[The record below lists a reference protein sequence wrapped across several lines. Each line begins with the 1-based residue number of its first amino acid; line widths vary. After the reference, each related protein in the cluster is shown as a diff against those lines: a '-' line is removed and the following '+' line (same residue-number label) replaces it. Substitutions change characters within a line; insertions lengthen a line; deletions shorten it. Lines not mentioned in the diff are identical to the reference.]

1 MFSFYP
7 LIPVWLIL
15 LGGASAL
22 WMVYFTFKQGMDLS
36 GWKKYL
42 LAGIRITVII
52 VVVLMLLCPGMTISE
67 QNRQRSE
74 VVILLDNSGS
84 MATKDM
90 PGNLTR
96 YRAALDLAQKL
107 KNIDFSDCG
116 KHFYSFNIKTERI
129 SDWEI
134 LETYGA
140 KGSTDF
146 EQAFNSVNRDVGL
159 SKTAAVVVL
168 SDGLDYSDFSG
179 NKLGA
184 PIFAVK
190 FGSELT
196 NIEDLRIEEF
206 SYPKNLY
213 INEEFELSIPIS
225 LSGYKEAKDTRV
237 TFYVDGK
244 EVRNQALKLK
254 PDQTIDL
261 PFKYNFSKAGL
272 HIIKIKLDSLAD
284 EASYLNNQSEL
295 IVEVQSGHNYT
306 VCYFPVLTNSFRPLV
321 RQLRSSGRKFSA
333 VYRLR
338 KNKYNQIG
346 TKTDPIFNGGIPAKA
361 SVMKDIDIFVLAA
374 TEAELLTSKQESV
387 LEQYVANGGTL
398 VMLGGE
404 KSFGHVANSSP
415 LAKLMPVKSQHT
427 SFVPGQFRIVS
438 EKEDQRSRFADRIA
452 ELCASTNAV
461 LKGINLVE
469 SVKKG
474 AEVLLSVE
482 AAEKHPLVVALPYG
496 RGKSVAILT
505 NSLHL
510 WGQGK
515 QRERNFGIFW
525 EQLIN
530 YAGHNEN
537 DLLKVALNKT
547 KLPKNESLKVSV
559 KTNFPDK
566 TLDSPEFK
574 MESAIFRLHSNKAT
588 AIKKLRKTDLFYKAE
603 FTNLKSGRYIL
614 ETTARL
620 GKQLLAKRYHL
631 INVGNEVNEGS
642 NLKVVD
648 ENFLK
653 FCSEGRIYDNAES
666 EKLIDDIIR
675 TIRKNDVE
683 REWYPLFETPFFY
696 FGLLILLMS
705 GWYLRR
711 KFNLF

>member
-7 LIPVWLIL
+7 LLPVWLIL
-15 LGGASAL
+15 IGGAFAL
-22 WMVYFTFKQGMDLS
+22 WMVYFTFKQGMDLPV
-36 GWKKYL
+36 WKRYML
-42 LAGIRITVII
+42 GGIRIAVIA
-52 VVVLMLLCPGMTISE
+52 VVILMLLCPGMTINE

-74 VVILLDNSGS
+74 VVVLLDNSGS
-84 MATKDM
+84 MDTKDM
-90 PGNLTR
+90 PGGLTR
-96 YRAALDLAQKL
+96 YRTALAFAKKL
-107 KNIDFSDCG
+107 KDVDFSDCG
-116 KHFYSFNIKTERI
+116 KHFYLFNIKTEPI
-129 SDWEI
+129 NDWEVP
-134 LETYGA
+134 EMYGA
-140 KGSTDF
+140 KGGTDL
-146 EQAFNSVNRDVGL
+146 EQAFDCVNHDVGL

-168 SDGLDYSDFSG
+168 SDGLDYSGFSG

-196 NIEDLRIEEF
+196 SIKDLRIEEF

-213 INEEFELSIPIS
+213 VDEEFELSIPVS
-225 LSGYKEAKDTRV
+225 LSGYKEKKDTRI
-237 TFYVDGK
+237 TFYVDDK
-244 EVRNQALKLK
+244 EVKHKDLKLE
-254 PDQTIDL
+254 PDRTIDL
-261 PFKYNFSKAGL
+261 PFKHSFSKAGL
-272 HIIKIKLDSLAD
+272 HIIKIKLEHLAD

-306 VCYFPVLTNSFRPLV
+306 VCYFPVLNNSFRPLV
-321 RQLRSSGRKFSA
+321 RQFRSSGRKFSA
-333 VYRLR
+333 IYRLR
-338 KNKYNQIG
+338 KDKFNQIG
-346 TKTDPIFNGGIPAKA
+346 TRINPVFNGGIPAKA
-361 SVMKDIDIFVLAA
+361 QDMKNVDIFVLAA
-374 TEAELLTSKQESV
+374 TQTGLLTAKQESV

-398 VMLGGE
+398 VILGGE
-404 KSFGHVANSSP
+404 KSFGDIPNSSP
-415 LAKLMPVKSQHT
+415 LAKLMPVKSRQE
-427 SFVPGQFRIVS
+427 SFVPGQFRIVPGQ
-438 EKEDQRSRFADRIA
+438 EDQRSRFADRIA
-452 ELCASTNAV
+452 ELCKNTDAV
-461 LKGINLVE
+461 LKGINEVE

-474 AEVLLSVE
+474 AEILLSAE
-482 AAEKHPLVVALPYG
+482 AAEKYPLIVALPYG
-496 RGKSVAILT
+496 RGKSIAILT

-510 WGQGK
+510 WGHGR

-537 DLLKVALNKT
+537 DLLKVALNKS
-547 KLPKNESLKVSV
+547 KLPKNESLKISV

-574 MESAIFRLHSNKAT
+574 LESALYRLHSNNAL
-588 AIKKLRKTDLFYKAE
+588 AVKKLRKVDMFYKTE

-631 INVGNEVNEGS
+631 INVGNEVNEGG

-653 FCSEGRIYDNAES
+653 FCSEGRIYDNTER

-683 REWYPLFETPFFY
+683 REWYPLFETPYFY
-696 FGLLILLMS
+696 FGLLILLMT
-705 GWYLRR
+705 GWYMRR

>member
-1 MFSFYP
+1 MFNFYP

-15 LGGASAL
+15 LGGMIAFGA
-22 WMVYFTFKQGMDLS
+22 VYFAARQGMDLAR
-36 GWKKYL
+36 WKLYL
-42 LAGIRITVII
+42 LSGIRITVII
-52 VVVLMLLCPGMTISE
+52 VVMLMLLCPGMTISE
-67 QNRQRSE
+67 QNRQRSN
-74 VVILLDNSGS
+74 VVVLLDDSGS
-84 MATKDM
+84 MGTKDM
-90 PGNLTR
+90 PGNISR
-96 YRAALDLAQKL
+96 YRAALNFAKKL
-107 KNIDFSDCG
+107 KDVNFSDCE
-116 KHFYSFNIKTERI
+116 KHFYSFNTKTELI
-129 SDWEI
+129 MDWDEP
-134 LETYGA
+134 EMYGA
-140 KGSTDF
+140 QGGTDF

-168 SDGLDYSDFSG
+168 SDGLDNSDFSG

-196 NIEDLRIEEF
+196 NVADLRIDEF
-206 SYPKNLY
+206 SFPSNLY
-213 INEEFELSIPIS
+213 VDEEFELSIPVS
-225 LSGYKEAKDTRV
+225 LSGYKDKKETRI

-244 EVRNQALKLK
+244 EVKQQALKLE
-254 PDQTIDL
+254 PDQTIDVA
-261 PFKYNFSKAGL
+261 FKYRFTKAAL
-272 HIIKIKLDSLAD
+272 HIIKIKLDHLAD
-284 EASYLNNQSEL
+284 EVSYLNNQSEL

-338 KNKYNQIG
+338 KDKFNQIG
-346 TKTDPIFNGGIPAKA
+346 TQTDPMFNGGIPTKAKA
-361 SVMKDIDIFVLAA
+361 MKNVDIFVLAA
-374 TEAELLTSKQESV
+374 TQANLLTTKQESV

-404 KSFGHVANSSP
+404 RSFGEVANSSP
-415 LAKLMPVKSQHT
+415 LAQLMPVKSRQI
-427 SFVPGQFRIVS
+427 SFVTGQFRIMPG
-438 EKEDQRSRFADRIA
+438 KKQNRSRFADRIA
-452 ELCASTNAV
+452 ELCTSTDAV

-482 AAEKHPLVVALPYG
+482 AAEKYPLIVALPYG
-496 RGKSVAILT
+496 GGKVIAVLT

-510 WGQGK
+510 WGSGK
-515 QRERNFGIFW
+515 QRERNFGVFW

-537 DLLKVALNKT
+537 DLLKVALNKS
-547 KLPKNESLKVSV
+547 KLPKNESLKISV

-566 TLDSPEFK
+566 TLNSPKFK
-574 MESAIFRLHSNKAT
+574 LESALFRLHSDNALAAK
-588 AIKKLRKTDLFYKAE
+588 ILRKTDAFYKTE
-603 FTNLKSGRYIL
+603 FSNLDSGRYIL
-614 ETTARL
+614 ETTATL
-620 GKQLLAKRYHL
+620 GRQVLSKRYHL
-631 INVGNEVNEGS
+631 INVGNEINEGS

-653 FCSEGRIYDNAES
+653 FCSEGRIYDNAENR
-666 EKLIDDIIR
+666 KLVDDLIR

-696 FGLLILLMS
+696 FGLLFLLMS

>member
-1 MFSFYP
+1 MFSLYP

-15 LGGASAL
+15 LGGMTAL
-22 WMVYFTFKQGMDLS
+22 AAVYFTMKQGMDLS

-52 VVVLMLLCPGMTISE
+52 VVVIMLLCPGMTINE

-74 VVILLDNSGS
+74 LVVLLDNSGS

-90 PGNLTR
+90 PGNVTR
-96 YRAALDLAQKL
+96 YRAALDFAQKL
-107 KNIDFSDCG
+107 KNVDFSDCG

-129 SDWEI
+129 SDWE
-134 LETYGA
+134 EPEMYGA
-140 KGSTDF
+140 KGGTDF

-196 NIEDLRIEEF
+196 SIEDLRIEEF

-225 LSGYKEAKDTRV
+225 LSGYKEQKDTRI
-237 TFYVDGK
+237 TFYIDGK
-244 EVRNQALKLK
+244 EVKNKTLKLE

-261 PFKYNFSKAGL
+261 PFKYSFSKAGL
-272 HIIKIKLDSLAD
+272 HIIKIKLDHLAG

-333 VYRLR
+333 IYRLR
-338 KNKYNQIG
+338 KDKFNQIG
-346 TKTDPIFNGGIPAKA
+346 TKTDPIFNGGIPTKAKA
-361 SVMKDIDIFVLAA
+361 MKDIDIFVLAA
-374 TEAELLTSKQESV
+374 TQANLLTTKQESI

-415 LAKLMPVKSQHT
+415 LAQLMPVKSQHT
-427 SFVPGQFRIVS
+427 SFVPGQFRIVPG
-438 EKEDQRSRFADRIA
+438 KKHQRSRFADRIA
-452 ELCASTNAV
+452 ELCASTDAV

-482 AAEKHPLVVALPYG
+482 AAEKHPLIVALPYG
-496 RGKSVAILT
+496 RGKSIAILT

-510 WGQGK
+510 WGRGK
-515 QRERNFGIFW
+515 QRERNFGVFW

-537 DLLKVALNKT
+537 DLLKVALNKS

-559 KTNFPDK
+559 KTNFQDK
-566 TLDSPEFK
+566 TLDSPKFK
-574 MESAIFRLHSNKAT
+574 LESAIFRLHSNNAT
-588 AIKKLRKTDLFYKAE
+588 AVKKLRKTDLFYKAE

-614 ETTARL
+614 ETTAKL
-620 GKQLLAKRYHL
+620 GKQVLAKRYHL
-631 INVGNEVNEGS
+631 INVGNEINEGS

-648 ENFLK
+648 DNFLK
-653 FCSEGRIYDNAES
+653 FCSEGRIYDNAGS
-666 EKLIDDIIR
+666 EKLVDDLIR

-696 FGLLILLMS
+696 FGLLILLMT

-711 KFNLF
+711 RFNLF

>member
-1 MFSFYP
+1 MFSLYP

-15 LGGASAL
+15 LGAAFAL

-36 GWKKYL
+36 GWKRYL
-42 LAGIRITVII
+42 LLGIRITVIL
-52 VVVLMLLCPGMTISE
+52 VVVLMLLCPGMTINE

-74 VVILLDNSGS
+74 VVVLLDNSGS
-84 MATKDM
+84 MDTKDM
-90 PGNLTR
+90 PGNITR
-96 YRAALDLAQKL
+96 YRAALDFAKKL
-107 KNIDFSDCG
+107 NDVDFSDCS
-116 KHFYSFNIKTERI
+116 KHSYLFNIKTELI
-129 SDWEI
+129 SDWEEPE
-134 LETYGA
+134 LYGA

-196 NIEDLRIEEF
+196 NVQDLRIEEF
-206 SYPKNLY
+206 HFPTNLY
-213 INEEFELSIPIS
+213 VDEEFELSIPIS
-225 LSGYKEAKDTRV
+225 LSGYKDTKDSRI

-244 EVRNQALKLK
+244 EIKQQSLKLE
-254 PDQTIDL
+254 PRQTIDIL
-261 PFKYNFSKAGL
+261 FKHSFIKAGL
-272 HIIKIKLDSLAD
+272 HIIKIKLDRLAD
-284 EASYLNNQSEL
+284 EASYLNNQSEM

-306 VCYFPVLTNSFRPLV
+306 VCYFPILTNSFRPLV
-321 RQLRSSGRKFSA
+321 RQLCSSGRKFSA

-338 KNKYNQIG
+338 KDKFNQIG
-346 TKTDPIFNGGIPAKA
+346 TQIDPMFNGGIPKKAKD
-361 SVMKDIDIFVLAA
+361 MKNVDIFVLAA
-374 TEAELLTSKQESV
+374 TQSKLLTAEQESV

-398 VMLGGE
+398 VILGGE
-404 KSFGHVANSSP
+404 KSFVSIASASP
-415 LAKLMPVKSQHT
+415 MAQLMPVKSRQT
-427 SFVPGQFRIVS
+427 SFVPGQFRIVPG
-438 EKEDQRSRFADRIA
+438 KKHQRSRFADRIA
-452 ELCASTNAV
+452 ELCSSTDAV

-482 AAEKHPLVVALPYG
+482 AAEKYPLIVALPYG
-496 RGKSVAILT
+496 RGKSIAILT

-510 WGQGK
+510 WGRGK

-537 DLLKVALNKT
+537 DLLKVALNKS
-547 KLPKNESLKVSV
+547 KLPKNESLKISV

-566 TLDSPEFK
+566 TLNSSKFK
-574 MESAIFRLHSNKAT
+574 LESAIFRLHSDNALKA
-588 AIKKLRKTDLFYKAE
+588 KVLRKTDTFYKTE
-603 FTNLKSGRYIL
+603 FRDLDSGRYIL
-614 ETTARL
+614 ETTATL
-620 GKQLLAKRYHL
+620 GKQVLSKRYHL

-653 FCSEGRIYDNAES
+653 FCSEGRIYNDEER
-666 EKLIDDIIR
+666 EKLVDDIIR

-683 REWYPLFETPFFY
+683 REWYPLFETPIFY
-696 FGLLILLMS
+696 FSLLILLMT

>member
-7 LIPVWLIL
+7 LIPVWIIL
-15 LGGASAL
+15 LGGTLAL

-36 GWKKYL
+36 GWKRYL
-42 LAGIRITVII
+42 LSGIRITVII
-52 VVVLMLLCPGMTISE
+52 VVMLMLLCPGMTISE

-74 VVILLDNSGS
+74 VVVLLDNSGS
-84 MATKDM
+84 MGTKDM
-90 PGNLTR
+90 PGDVTR
-96 YRAALDLAQKL
+96 YRAALDFAKKL
-107 KNIDFSDCG
+107 NNVDFSDCN
-116 KHFYSFNIKTERI
+116 KHFYSFNIKTELI
-129 SDWEI
+129 NDWEVP
-134 LETYGA
+134 EMYGA
-140 KGSTDF
+140 KSGTDF
-146 EQAFNSVNRDVGL
+146 EQAFNCVNRDVGL
-159 SKTAAVVVL
+159 SKTAAVVLL

-184 PIFAVK
+184 PIFAMK

-196 NIEDLRIEEF
+196 NIKDLRIEEF
-206 SYPKNLY
+206 SFPANLY
-213 INEEFELSIPIS
+213 VDEEFELSIPVS
-225 LSGYKEAKDTRV
+225 LSGHKEKKESRI
-237 TFYVDGK
+237 TFYVDDK
-244 EVRNQALKLK
+244 EVKQQTLKLDA
-254 PDQTIDL
+254 DQTIDI
-261 PFKYNFSKAGL
+261 PFKHSFSKAGL
-272 HIIKIKLDSLAD
+272 HIIKIKLDRLAE
-284 EASYLNNQSEL
+284 EASYLNNQSEM
-295 IVEVQSGHNYT
+295 IVEVQSGQNYT

-333 VYRLR
+333 IYRLR
-338 KNKYNQIG
+338 KDKFNQIG
-346 TKTDPIFNGGIPAKA
+346 TQINPIFNGGIPKKAKN
-361 SVMKDIDIFVLAA
+361 MKNVDIFVLAA
-374 TEAELLTSKQESV
+374 TQSELLTTEQESV

-404 KSFGHVANSSP
+404 KSFGSIATASP
-415 LAKLMPVKSQHT
+415 LAQLMPVKSQQT
-427 SFVPGQFRIVS
+427 SFVPGQFRIVPG
-438 EKEDQRSRFADRIA
+438 KKQNRSRFADRIA
-452 ELCASTNAV
+452 ELCASTEAV

-482 AAEKHPLVVALPYG
+482 AAEKHPLLVALPYG
-496 RGKSVAILT
+496 RGKVVALLT

-510 WGQGK
+510 WGRGK

-537 DLLKVALNKT
+537 DLLKVALNKS

-566 TLDSPEFK
+566 TLNSPKFK
-574 MESAIFRLHSNKAT
+574 LESAVFRLHSDNALAAKT
-588 AIKKLRKTDLFYKAE
+588 LRKTDTFYKTE
-603 FTNLKSGRYIL
+603 FKNLESGRYIL

-620 GKQLLAKRYHL
+620 GKKILSKRYHL

-653 FCSEGRIYDNAES
+653 FCSEGRIYSNE
-666 EKLIDDIIR
+666 EHKKLVSDIIR

-696 FGLLILLMS
+696 FGLLTLLMT